1 MSEYMEIERRFIISE
16 RSVRPWRDCE
26 HRSSITQHY
35 LDSALFTNRENQLIY
50 AGNLMLIEMNDE
62 EKSLFEKTDEWTS
75 RIRFTPESVFLTL
88 KGKRTHSAAIELE
101 WELDRELGENIIGSK
116 PHPSVSKTRYH
127 WKGKDGMVWEVD
139 EFEENLEGLILAE
152 IELPSIEHE
161 PNLPEWLGEEI
172 TGLHQWSNVSLAMN
186 GIE

>member
-1 MSEYMEIERRFIISE
+1 MGDYMEIERRFF
-16 RSVRPWRDCE
+16 VADDGLRPWRMCE
-26 HRSSITQHY
+26 HQSQITQHY
-35 LDSALFTNRENQLIY
+35 LDSVLFTNNENQLIY

-62 EKSLFEKTDEWTS
+62 EKSLFEKTGEWTS

-101 WELDRELGENIIGSK
+101 WELDRGLGENIIGSK
-116 PHPSVSKTRYH
+116 SHPSVSKTRYY
-127 WKGKDGMVWEVD
+127 WKGKDGMTWEVD
-139 EFEENLEGLILAE
+139 EFEGVLEGLILAE

-161 PNLPEWLGEEI
+161 PHLPEWLGEEV
-172 TGLHQWSNVSLAMN
+172 TGFHQWSNVSLAIN